1 MKFRSLLLA
10 FCMLLFC
17 NLQLHAQ
24 SSKGHVYEDSSLLYP
39 EPEQAP
45 AEVTEAPA
53 DEEIT
58 QEVTDEDTVVTERD
72 ADAIDTSLV
81 INKNLLSADSIA
93 HLKNS
98 EPFAYAKS
106 LDSLLYNLKKQQSK
120 NAEPIHDT
128 SPSWVELFFSSS
140 LTKYFFWA
148 LAIFFAG
155 FVVVKLF
162 LTGGFFQRSSTR
174 SNVKVLDEDSLTPVK
189 DRNFDIL
196 IAKAKN
202 EQNFR
207 LATRYLYL
215 QLLQKLAA
223 VNAIQFAAD
232 KTNTEYLREL
242 TGKTYKQDVSV
253 LTLNYEYVWY
263 GEFAIDAAAFSRLEA
278 RFKNLNV

>member
-1 MKFRSLLLA
+1 MKFRLLLLA
-10 FCMLLFC
+10 FCMVHFC

-45 AEVTEAPA
+45 A
-53 DEEIT
+53 DEEVT
-58 QEVTDEDTVVTERD
+58 QEVTDEDSVVKEND
-72 ADAIDTSLV
+72 ADATDTSLV

-98 EPFAYAKS
+98 EPFAYAKT
-106 LDSLLYNLKKQQSK
+106 LDSLLYNLKKQQTK

-128 SPSWVELFFSSS
+128 SPSWVELFFSST

-155 FVVVKLF
+155 FIVVKLF
-162 LTGGFFQRSSTR
+162 LAGGFFQRSTTR

-189 DRNFDIL
+189 DRNFDAL

-202 EQNFR
+202 GQNFR

-223 VNAIQFAAD
+223 ANAIQFAAD

-242 TGKTYKQDVSV
+242 TGKSYKQEVSV